1 MTLRCTGGVAGAC
14 ELGCNL
20 QIPKCIVWR
29 SVRVRLTAPSA
40 VYMIAVAQFVVP
52 NVLMNDVIS
61 SVTMREIAAAI
72 WMSALL
78 VWVIAYKPTRSSFKD
93 VLKALFQPVL
103 LMPLGI
109 AALYA
114 AGEIALLHRVGLWSV
129 ANLKTTIIWLVT
141 FAFVTMFE
149 VATAKSRKTGFGKIV
164 RDIVTITGALVFI
177 TELYSFPLVVEMI
190 ALPIVTIIVLTA
202 EMAKRKPEDA
212 PAAKLLNCIAS
223 LIGFC
228 YLGFSLWKTVQSWT
242 TTATW
247 ANGLEF
253 LIPILLSLGFLPF
266 LYGWR
271 TYVAYSEMFTTLAVF
286 GLDKALIPYA
296 RWLAVT
302 RIGSDL
308 DTVERWRKAIQSTRP
323 SNKAELRHTLT
334 ALSALQEREKSPP
347 VVQPKDGW
355 SPYLAMQFL
364 TDMGVDTGHYHHSF
378 DGEWFASSPMREI
391 GGSLILRNN
400 IAYYIDGTEQ
410 SVTALKVKLN
420 INDPANSQEAENIFI
435 LQAMNLL
442 ETAVSVDAVE
452 RLKTQIASI
461 SQFEAVIPFGSVLL
475 RREDYDG
482 GIEGGY
488 SRYFE
493 IMRGKPSR
501 S

>member
-1 MTLRCTGGVAGAC
+1 
-14 ELGCNL
+14 
-20 QIPKCIVWR
+20 
-29 SVRVRLTAPSA
+29 
-40 VYMIAVAQFVVP
+40 MIAVARFIVP
-52 NVLMNDVIS
+52 NALMNDVIS
-61 SVTMREIAAAI
+61 SVTMREVAAAF

-78 VWVIAYKPTRSSFKD
+78 VWVAAYKPTRGSFKE
-93 VLKALFQPVL
+93 VLKALFQPIL
-103 LMPLGI
+103 LIPLGI

-114 AGEIALLHRVGLWSV
+114 GAEITLLHRVGWWSV
-129 ANLKTTIIWLVT
+129 ANLKTTVIWLVT

-149 VATAKSRKTGFGKIV
+149 VATAKSRKAGFGKIV
-164 RDIVTITGALVFI
+164 HDIVTVTGILVFI
-177 TELYSFPLVVEMI
+177 TELYSFPLLVEII
-190 ALPIVTIIVLTA
+190 ALPVVTMIVMTA
-202 EMAKRKPEDA
+202 EMAKRKPDDA
-212 PAAKLLNCIAS
+212 PAAKLLGCVAS
-223 LIGFC
+223 FIGFS
-228 YLGFSLWKTVQSWT
+228 YLGFSLWKSFQSWS

-271 TYVAYSEMFTTLAVF
+271 TYVAYSEMFTTLSVF

-308 DTVERWRKAIQSTRP
+308 DTLERWRKAIQSTRP
-323 SNKAELRHTLT
+323 SDKAELRHTLT

-378 DGEWFASSPMREI
+378 DGEWFASSPMREM
-391 GGSLILRNN
+391 GDSLILRNN

-410 SVTALKVKLN
+410 AATTLKVKLN
-420 INDPANSQEAENIFI
+420 INDPEKGQEAEDIFI
-435 LQAMNLL
+435 LQALLLL
-442 ETAVSVDAVE
+442 EKAVSMDAIE
-452 RLKTQIASI
+452 RMKMQIASL
-461 SQFEAVIPFGSVLL
+461 SPFEAAIPFGSVSL
-475 RREDYDG
+475 RRENYEG
-482 GIEGGY
+482 GITGGY

-493 IMRGKPSR
+493 IKRGKTGS
-501 S
+501 